1 MQVDFTAKYRYSDQ
15 LTFNFELVNVNDE
28 PEYYYWGDKT
38 RLSQYDEYG
47 STVNF
52 GARYSF

>member
-15 LTFNFELVNVNDE
+15 LTFNFELVNINDE
-28 PEYYYWGDKT
+28 PEYYYWGYKT